1 MQGRDEILA
10 DGTPPLTEGM
20 VNELVALFEWALD
33 GRFSARERQEFQSLM
48 IANWQSGSEKSIQ
61 DRVGL
66 TKIASQVAAMP
77 ADQRRVAQPQFQSAL
92 LKSLQNN
99 SDAGSQLLLTV
110 YRESHEGQRASAAD
124 QDSSTTPSVATSG
137 GGDGALGALVGTWQ
151 TGSSSSTTYVNR
163 TTGDYSDTGGTQV
176 MYKIFGDGHYEF
188 AALTQQ
194 SIYNCTTKLFTYKTG
209 RVAVDGATLTFIP
222 TCGKFTSSD
231 NCNAR
236 YNYEKPAQ
244 LDRETYNW
252 STHHDEYGEK
262 LCLRNDKVNGCAY
275 KR

>member
-1 MQGRDEILA
+1 
-10 DGTPPLTEGM
+10 
-20 VNELVALFEWALD
+20 
-33 GRFSARERQEFQSLM
+33 
-48 IANWQSGSEKSIQ
+48 
-61 DRVGL
+61 
-66 TKIASQVAAMP
+66 
-77 ADQRRVAQPQFQSAL
+77 
-92 LKSLQNN
+92 
-99 SDAGSQLLLTV
+99 
-110 YRESHEGQRASAAD
+110 
-124 QDSSTTPSVATSG
+124 
-137 GGDGALGALVGTWQ
+137 
-151 TGSSSSTTYVNR
+151 
-163 TTGDYSDTGGTQV
+163 
-176 MYKIFGDGHYEF
+176 MYKIFGDGHYEY

>member
-1 MQGRDEILA
+1 
-10 DGTPPLTEGM
+10 
-20 VNELVALFEWALD
+20 
-33 GRFSARERQEFQSLM
+33 M
-48 IANWQSGSEKSIQ
+48 IANWQSGSAKSIQ
-61 DRVGL
+61 DSVGL
-66 TKIASQVAAMP
+66 TKIASQVVTMP
-77 ADQRRVAQPQFQSAL
+77 ADQRRMAQPQFQSEL
-92 LKSLQNN
+92 LKSIQGN
-99 SDAGSQLLLTV
+99 SDPASQLLLTV

-124 QDSSTTPSVATSG
+124 QGSSTTPGVAKG
-137 GGDGALGALVGTWQ
+137 GGEGAPSALVGTWQ

-163 TTGDYSDTGGTQV
+163 TTGAYSDPSGTQV
-176 MYKIFGDGHYEF
+176 MFKIFGDGHYEY

-209 RVAVDGATLTFIP
+209 RIAVEGATLTFIP
-222 TCGKFTSSD
+222 TSGKFMSSD

-252 STHHDEYGEK
+252 STQHDEYGEK